1 MLPAEDGDCL
11 LLEYGDANR
20 TRRILIDGGRPN
32 TYPQIRPLLE
42 QLDNK
47 ELDLLVIT
55 HVDQDHILGV
65 LAMLDDDT
73 LPVTFKDVWFNGYD
87 ELMDNQLESFG
98 PQDGE
103 KLTTALQEQRLPWN
117 AAFQGRSVEVGRP
130 MGTFDNEAVFEI
142 LSPDRAQLT
151 ALIPKWTAEC
161 NKNGL
166 IPGRDPVPEPPAGFE
181 SFGPIDIDV
190 LGDEKFDADPSP
202 TNVTSIGFYFEFD
215 DVRIVFTGDADDA
228 RLVKSLKPRAE
239 KEGGRL
245 RLDAL
250 KVAHH
255 GSRRN
260 ISKDLLAMLDCRRY
274 LISTSGARH
283 GHPNDTAMAR
293 ILKYGGADKEIVFNY
308 RSRAA
313 KWDVAHWREKYSYGV
328 AKPLE
333 DAADGFLAIEEW

>member
-11 LLEYGDANR
+11 LLEYGNANR
-20 TRRILIDGGRPN
+20 TRRILVDGGRPK
-32 TYPQIRPLLE
+32 TYPRIRPLLD
-42 QLDNK
+42 QLDDK

-65 LAMLDDDT
+65 LAMLEDET
-73 LPVTFKDVWFNGYD
+73 LPVTFKDVWFNGFD
-87 ELMDNQLESFG
+87 ELMDSEFEHFG

-103 KLTTALQEQRLPWN
+103 KLTTALEARRLPWN
-117 AAFQGRSVEVGRP
+117 AAFKHRSVEVGRP
-130 MGTFDNEAVFEI
+130 MVTFDDEAVFEI

-151 ALIPKWTAEC
+151 ALVPKWTTEC
-161 NKNGL
+161 AKNGL

-190 LGDEKFDADPSP
+190 LAEEKFDPDPSP

-260 ISKDLLAMLDCRRY
+260 ISKDLLAILDCRRY
-274 LISTSGARH
+274 LISTSGAGH
-283 GHPNDTAMAR
+283 DHPNDTAMAR
-293 ILKYGGADKEIVFNY
+293 ILKHGGTDKEITFNY
-308 RSRAA
+308 RSRGA
-313 KWDVAHWREKYSYGV
+313 KWDVADWRDKYSYRVV
-328 AKPLE
+328 APV
-333 DAADGFLAIEEW
+333 AGAVDGFLAIDEW